1 MVKFGMVVLIGR
13 EKTDMLVG
21 WILQP
26 AARVVVGERERES
39 RREMS
44 ESKV

>member
-13 EKTDMLVG
+13 EKTDVVVG

-26 AARVVVGERERES
+26 AARPVVGERERES
-39 RREMS
+39 RCGMS